1 MYFGI
6 LPQDG
11 AGINMGFVG
20 RVITMKLIARSRL
33 AGKFKQVRILFG
45 LLFFL
50 LLYCVNA
57 VSANSAAIVSAHR
70 LATEAGETV
79 ILQGGNA
86 FDAAVAVSAALA
98 VVEPYSS
105 GLGGGGFWLL
115 HRARDKRDVMIDG
128 RETAPGKASER
139 MYLDAENRP
148 IGGASLNG
156 PGAAAIPGTPAALAH
171 IASNYGNLTLAK
183 SLAPAIRLARDGFKI
198 DARFAN
204 AIKNHQD
211 KLRRDENVARIFLQA
226 GSAPVAGTLL
236 RQPQLAATLATIAKY
251 GKDGFYRG
259 HVAQEMVQSV
269 TRAGGIWEMRDLYRY
284 RIVERKPVKFTYR
297 GTQVTTAS
305 LPSAGGL
312 SLAQGLNI
320 LENFSLSSLSQ
331 TDRTHLIVEALRHV
345 FQDRANYLGD
355 GDFINVPER
364 MLMSKAYARERA
376 DKISVDRVYSE
387 PDNAESIV
395 DEGTETTHFSI
406 MDDEGNRVA
415 ATMSIN
421 TFFGSGF
428 VAGETGVLLNN
439 EMDDFSI
446 GDNIPN
452 VYGLHGGKANNI
464 SPGKRPLSS
473 MSPTFLENERGIL
486 IVGTPGGSRIIS
498 MLLLVIVDYVDN
510 QQTDP
515 KKLVAR
521 PRFHHQYLPD
531 RVEIESDAFERKWV
545 DKLMEKGHV
554 VKSQSRR
561 WGNMQLVFYDKK
573 SRQSYV
579 ASDPRGTTDTRY

>member
-1 MYFGI
+1 MYCGI

-11 AGINMGFVG
+11 AGINMGFDG
-20 RVITMKLIARSRL
+20 RINTMKLIISSRL
-33 AGKFKQVRILFG
+33 AGEFKQARILFG
-45 LLFFL
+45 LLMFSL
-50 LLYCVNA
+50 LCCVTT
-57 VSANSAAIVSAHR
+57 VSANSAAIASAHR
-70 LATEAGETV
+70 LATEAGEAV
-79 ILQGGNA
+79 IIQGGNA
-86 FDAAVAVSAALA
+86 FDAAVAVTAALA

-115 HRARDKRDVMIDG
+115 HRALDKRDVMIDG
-128 RETAPGKASER
+128 RETAPGKATER
-139 MYLDAENRP
+139 MYLDDENKP
-148 IGGASLNG
+148 IRGASLNG
-156 PGAAAIPGTPAALAH
+156 PGAAAIPGTPAALVH

-198 DARFAN
+198 DARFAR
-204 AIKNHQD
+204 AIKNHQN
-211 KLRRDENVARIFLQA
+211 KLRRDHNAARIFLPAGTAPAA
-226 GSAPVAGTLL
+226 GSIF
-236 RQPQLAATLATIAKY
+236 RQPQLAATLTAISKH
-251 GKDGFYRG
+251 GKNGFYRG

-269 TRAGGIWEMRDLYRY
+269 TGAGGIWAARDLSRY

-320 LENFSLSSLSQ
+320 LENFSLSTLNQS
-331 TDRTHLIVEALRHV
+331 DRTHLIVEALRHA
-345 FQDRANYLGD
+345 FQDRASYLGD
-355 GDFINVPER
+355 SDFVNVPER
-364 MLMSKAYARERA
+364 KLMSKDYARERA
-376 DKISVDRVYSE
+376 SKISVDRVYSK
-387 PDNAESIV
+387 PDRVESMV
-395 DEGTETTHFSI
+395 EEGAETTHFSI
-406 MDDEGNRVA
+406 MDGEGNRVA

-446 GDNIPN
+446 GDNMPN

-473 MSPTFLENERGIL
+473 MSPTFLENEKGIL

-510 QQTDP
+510 QQASP
-515 KKLVAR
+515 MELVSR
-521 PRFHHQYLPD
+521 PRFHHQYRPD
-531 RVEIESDAFERKWV
+531 RVEIESDAFDDKWIA
-545 DKLMEKGHV
+545 KLVEKGHV
-554 VKSQSRR
+554 VKTEKRR
-561 WGNMQLVFYDKK
+561 WGNMQLIFFDKE

-579 ASDPRGTTDTRY
+579 ASDPRGKTDTRY